1 MDEARSLEALGPL
14 VVFGRALR
22 ARGLPVG
29 TERILTFVRA
39 VAALGLSDRRSLY
52 WAGRISMV
60 ARKDDL
66 GVYDDAFEDWY
77 RSSGLDCE
85 LTIELNLPSPT
96 RDESAPGRRED
107 GPEVRTGTVTPA
119 SRSVAA
125 GDEQPSAEDDAKL
138 PLVASTAE
146 VLRSKAF
153 ADLTDAERE
162 EVGRLIQAL
171 AVALPLERMRRTRPA
186 AKGDRFDVRRTLRRS
201 LRTRGEPFDRS
212 WRDRR
217 IRGRP
222 LVLVLDVSGSMSPYA
237 RALVQFGY
245 AAMAAGRRVEV
256 FCFGT
261 RLTRVTRTLRTK
273 DPDRAL
279 REIGR
284 TVADWEGGTRIGE
297 SLKAL
302 LDGWSQR
309 AALRGAVVV
318 LCSDGLERGDPEL
331 LRRQMGRLGRLAHR
345 VVWVNPLKGSPRY
358 EPLARGMAAALPSV
372 DVFLSGHNLESLSE
386 LGRALGG

>member
-1 MDEARSLEALGPL
+1 MDEARGLEAIGPL

-66 GVYDDAFEDWY
+66 GVFDEAFEDWY
-77 RSSGLDCE
+77 RSLEPADPLS
-85 LTIELNLPSPT
+85 IELDLPSARP
-96 RDESAPGRRED
+96 DETVQGRQPD
-107 GPEVRTGTVTPA
+107 GPEVRTGTAVPA
-119 SRSVAA
+119 SGSL
-125 GDEQPSAEDDAKL
+125 AEDDEGSAAEDERL
-138 PLVASTAE
+138 RFVASTAE

-153 ADLTDAERE
+153 ADLTDTERE
-162 EVGRLIQAL
+162 EVGRLIRAV

-222 LVLVLDVSGSMSPYA
+222 LVLLLDVSGSMSPFA

-273 DPDRAL
+273 DPDRAIH
-279 REIGR
+279 EIGR
-284 TVADWEGGTRIGE
+284 SVADWEGGTRIGE

-331 LRRQMGRLGRLAHR
+331 LRKQMERLGRLSHR
-345 VVWVNPLKGSPRY
+345 IVWVNPLKGSPRY

-372 DVFLSGHNLESLSE
+372 DVLLSGHNFESLSE
-386 LGRALGG
+386 LARTLGG